1 MKGLLTV
8 CIPPLITL
16 TTDFGTT
23 DPYVGIMKG
32 VILGINPDAHIVD
45 ISHHVQPQSI
55 LQGAYVIGSSHRYF
69 PQGTVH
75 VVVVDPGVGT
85 SRNALLLVTPTARFL
100 APDNGVLSY
109 IVAEALGDG
118 HQDPSAG
125 QLSVPDG
132 YEAYRLTAPEYWL
145 QPVSATFHGRDV
157 FAPVAAH
164 LSRGVPPEKMGDR
177 VSNITWTAPLQPRW
191 EGDEL
196 VGQIVHLDHFGN
208 LITNIPAELLPAQ
221 GSVVV
226 GIKDHRI
233 EGLSPS
239 YAEGGPLLAIV
250 GSCGTVEVSV
260 KNGSAAEELGAKIGD
275 PVRATPAP

>member
-1 MKGLLTV
+1 MAPL
-8 CIPPLITL
+8 LITL

-45 ISHHVQPQSI
+45 ISHHVQPQSV

-69 PQGTVH
+69 PQGTIH

-85 SRNALLLVTPTARFL
+85 SRNALVLVTPTARFL

-109 IVAEALGDG
+109 VVAEALGDG
-118 HQDPSAG
+118 HQDPFAD
-125 QLSVPDG
+125 QVSVPDG
-132 YEAYRLTAPEYWL
+132 YEAYRLTAQGYWL

-164 LSRGVPPEKMGDR
+164 LSTGVPPERMGDR
-177 VSNITWTAPLQPRW
+177 VSSIMWEAPPRPRW

-196 VGQIVHLDHFGN
+196 VGQIVHLDRFGN
-208 LITNIPAELLPAQ
+208 LITNIPAELLPVQ
-221 GSVVV
+221 GSVVCL
-226 GIKDHRI
+226 IKDRRI

-239 YAEGGPLLAIV
+239 YAEGERLLAVV
-250 GSCGTVEVSV
+250 GSWGTVEVSV
-260 KNGSAAEELGAKIGD
+260 KNSSAAEELRAKVGD
-275 PVRATPAP
+275 PVRVSPTR